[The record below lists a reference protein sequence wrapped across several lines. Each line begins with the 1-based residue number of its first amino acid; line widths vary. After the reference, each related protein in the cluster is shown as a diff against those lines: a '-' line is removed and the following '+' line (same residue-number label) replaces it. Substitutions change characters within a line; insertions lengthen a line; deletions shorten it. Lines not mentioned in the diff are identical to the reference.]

1 MRVARAL
8 LGLIG
13 TAILGLLA
21 TYIMIPEWVLMNL
34 EQHLWQ
40 TIGGFLISA
49 ALGGAVVFIAH
60 ATYMG
65 WRLGDKPCKAFDN
78 LRSIDGLS
86 ECETLADVVKPVK
99 KLSAKV
105 DELESQISSKDAEI
119 EALRSAKVP
128 TRLDIAK
135 STLGD
140 EGMRAFRALCAA
152 STYVDGVPSRPLV
165 FSMSDGKL
173 SAIGLSRDLL
183 LLMEEA
189 DVIRLSEMDEREV
202 VGSQACETPVD
213 IGCGIT
219 ACSDFVKFDLAGGTT
234 VEVRPVRLTWGT
246 DIYVANGLYGAD
258 LGIASLTSLGR
269 ELAVECAALN
279 PPLGMVGYIKD
290 AYSAELRES
299 RHHFRHLTKDGELRA
314 P

>member
-1 MRVARAL
+1 MTFQQFADAVKSAWGAINNATIVAAL
-8 LGLIG
+8 LAVFGINSIFPSVPGPATVL
-13 TAILGLLA
+13 ACLLL
-21 TYIMIPEWVLMNL
+21 YLL
-34 EQHLWQ
+34 
-40 TIGGFLISA
+40 GFLVSCYKSA
-49 ALGGAVVFIAH
+49 
-60 ATYMG
+60 
-65 WRLGDKPCKAFDN
+65 P
-78 LRSIDGLS
+78 
-86 ECETLADVVKPVK
+86 ELA
-99 KLSAKV
+99 A
-105 DELESQISSKDAEI
+105 KDAEI
-119 EALRSAKVP
+119 AELEKRPTQEDVDELRHQLSARDAEIAALRSAKVP

-165 FSMSDGKL
+165 FSMSDEKL

-189 DVIRLSEMDEREV
+189 DVIRL
-202 VGSQACETPVD
+202 
-213 IGCGIT
+213 
-219 ACSDFVKFDLAGGTT
+219 SDFVKFDLAGGTT

-246 DIYVANGLYGAD
+246 DIFVANGLYGAD
-258 LGIASLTSLGR
+258 LGIASLTSLGS

-299 RHHFRHLTKDGELRA
+299 RHHFRCLTKDGELRT

>member
-1 MRVARAL
+1 MSETKTKWAQFA
-8 LGLIG
+8 IT
-13 TAILGLLA
+13 TAIGVGWNVFDRWAQLQPVFESWL
-21 TYIMIPEWVLMNL
+21 PWVSP
-34 EQHLWQ
+34 
-40 TIGGFLISA
+40 IVYVAVGG
-49 ALGGAVVFIAH
+49 ALG
-60 ATYMG
+60 YMVCG
-65 WRLGDKPCKAFDN
+65 VLHKREVAELEKRPTQ
-78 LRSIDGLS
+78 S
-86 ECETLADVVKPVK
+86 E
-99 KLSAKV
+99 V
-105 DELESQISSKDAEI
+105 DELARQLSARDAEI
-119 EALRSAKVP
+119 AALRSAKVP
-128 TRLDIAK
+128 TRIDIAK

-152 STYVDGVPSRPLV
+152 STYVDGIPSRPLV

-213 IGCGIT
+213 VGCGVT
-219 ACSDFVKFDLAGGTT
+219 ACADFVQFNLAGDAT

-246 DIYVANGLYGAD
+246 DIYVAEGLYGAD

-269 ELAVECAALN
+269 ELARECVAQK
-279 PPLGMVGYIKD
+279 PPMGMDVYIKD

-299 RHHFRHLTKDGELRA
+299 RHHFRCLTKDGELRT

>member
-1 MRVARAL
+1 MSKTEAKWAQFTITTVIGVGWNVFDRWAQLQPVFESWLPWVSPIVYVAVGGV
-8 LGLIG
+8 LGYLICG
-13 TAILGLLA
+13 
-21 TYIMIPEWVLMNL
+21 VLHKREIAEL
-34 EQHLWQ
+34 EKRPTQ
-40 TIGGFLISA
+40 SE
-49 ALGGAVVFIAH
+49 VEE
-60 ATYMG
+60 
-65 WRLGDKPCKAFDN
+65 
-78 LRSIDGLS
+78 LRHQ
-86 ECETLADVVKPVK
+86 
-99 KLSAKV
+99 LSAR
-105 DELESQISSKDAEI
+105 DAEI
-119 EALRSAKVP
+119 AALRSAKVP

-152 STYVDGVPSRPLV
+152 STYVDGIPSRPLV

-299 RHHFRHLTKDGELRA
+299 RHHFRHLTKDGELRT